1 MSSRL
6 ENSFYHKVAFIMKAK
21 SVQSVYPC
29 LSGRQACQSVIQTIF
44 DIVKAQTMDAKSE
57 KELETEF
64 RIHYIF
70 NY

>member
-1 MSSRL
+1 MI
-6 ENSFYHKVAFIMKAK
+6 KTK
-21 SVQSVYPC
+21 SVQFLPPC
-29 LSGRQACQSVIQTIF
+29 LSGRQACASLPSRFTCRKAWQAGVIQTIY

-64 RIHYIF
+64 RIHCIF